1 MDRLKKEWRETQIP
15 EQIRLR
21 AKNRAWEKLNRPVFR
36 KRTGTLAFAVCVI
49 TLVMVLVRFS
59 SVPEEQEQLRITD
72 YELRDDVPRP
82 MAQTAPEIAD
92 ARNNNEEVTVSP
104 TRKTVPDKTV
114 PIEIASNE
122 TVSREADHE
131 PQRVVLNFMLPES
144 GARLIWIMQ

>member
-36 KRTGTLAFAVCVI
+36 KRTGTLAFAACVI
-49 TLVMVLVRFS
+49 ALVMVLVRFS
-59 SVPEEQEQLRITD
+59 SVSEEHEQLRITD
-72 YELRDDVPRP
+72 YELSKDVPRP

-104 TRKTVPDKTV
+104 PRKTVPDKTV

-122 TVSREADHE
+122 TVLQEADHE